1 MKARQILK
9 TRGALVPVLAVVAAL
24 AAAFPPAVAAQST
37 GTLAGSVTAD
47 GGEVRAFRVKAR
59 DTVGR
64 VAYTV
69 YTVDGRYRIYN
80 LPPGSYEVQLIE
92 AGYAPLV
99 KDGRGVGGPDGDG
112 GPGAG
117 VDGPGGGSGRR
128 APTVRAH
135 GRTTAA
141 RR

>member
-9 TRGALVPVLAVVAAL
+9 TSGALIPVLAVVAAL
-24 AAAFPPAVAAQST
+24 AAAFPTAVAAQST

-47 GGEVRAFRVKAR
+47 AGEIRAFRVKAR

-80 LPPGSYEVQLIE
+80 LPPGSYEVQVIE
-92 AGYAPLV
+92 GGYAPLV
-99 KDGRGVGGPDGDG
+99 KTVEVSAGRTATADLALESTGQVAAQ
-112 GPGAG
+112 GAG
-117 VDGPGGGSGRR
+117 RR
-128 APTVRAH
+128 Q
-135 GRTTAA
+135 
-141 RR
+141 